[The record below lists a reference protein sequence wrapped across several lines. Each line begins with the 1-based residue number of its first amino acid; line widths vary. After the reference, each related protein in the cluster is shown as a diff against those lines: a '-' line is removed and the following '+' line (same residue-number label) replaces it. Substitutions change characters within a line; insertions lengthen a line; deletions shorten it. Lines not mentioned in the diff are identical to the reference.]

1 MGDGVTDLTTLAA
14 LHARL
19 ILQARDCERLAE
31 RNPDHAE
38 REAAEA
44 AMHRAEAAA
53 LAALLAPHGV
63 HVPDPR
69 QLALFS
75 DGVTR

>member
-1 MGDGVTDLTTLAA
+1 MTDLAALAA

-19 ILQARDCERLAE
+19 ILEAREAETLAS

-38 REAAEA
+38 RERADAAQ
-44 AMHRAEAAA
+44 RRGQAAA
-53 LAALLAPHGV
+53 LADLLAPHGV

-75 DGVTR
+75 DGGPR

>member
-1 MGDGVTDLTTLAA
+1 MGAGVTDLSALAG

-19 ILQARDCERLAE
+19 LLHARDCERLAE

-38 REAAEA
+38 RETAEA

-53 LAALLAPHGV
+53 LAAVLGPLGV

-69 QLALFS
+69 QLALWS
-75 DGVTR
+75 DGR

>member
-1 MGDGVTDLTTLAA
+1 MGAGVTDLSALAG

-19 ILQARDCERLAE
+19 LLHARDCERLAE

-38 REAAEA
+38 RET
-44 AMHRAEAAA
+44 AEAAA
-53 LAALLAPHGV
+53 LAAVLGPLGV

-69 QLALFS
+69 QLALWS
-75 DGVTR
+75 DGR